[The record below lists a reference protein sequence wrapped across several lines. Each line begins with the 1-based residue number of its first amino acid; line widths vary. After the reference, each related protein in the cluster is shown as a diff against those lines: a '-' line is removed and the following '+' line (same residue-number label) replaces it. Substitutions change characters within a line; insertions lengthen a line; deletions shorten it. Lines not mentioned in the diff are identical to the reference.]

1 MNALLDQV
9 GTASPAGLPGLYDE
23 VDKQAWAG
31 YVDLPLVQVPV
42 VVALN
47 SQLLNVE
54 AGPYFGDLA
63 WDEQDWGFR
72 AS

>member
-1 MNALLDQV
+1 M
-9 GTASPAGLPGLYDE
+9 
-23 VDKQAWAG
+23 
-31 YVDLPLVQVPV
+31 PLVQVPV

-54 AGPYFGDLA
+54 VGPYLDDLA

-72 AS
+72 AT